1 MARRRS
7 KQAAVAATASLLLVG
22 LGLTALNPRN
32 RALLPMVQDSS
43 GNHRPLQES
52 RAAAVGGR
60 GEAGQG
66 WPESWGREVGL
77 RPGVRLPN
85 QGRSK
90 VGWAGV
96 RDDSGWRSPH
106 YGDVQRGHQAWLLQR
121 AEEMRSS
128 EGVASVDTHSGGRVE
143 GGTGDTNAAQGN
155 TDGQGEEAGVTG
167 EAGESEGGSPVA
179 VDSEGPTRA
188 GEAAAAAGGRG
199 LEGRGDAEVF
209 YSRAVVAASATA
221 TAAGG
226 GAETGT
232 RRPRLRRGL
241 RRQGATREVGGEGA
255 QTAPTEEMTPPSEG
269 KKKRVAVSAA
279 GGTRLARGGLLEDD
293 RATRTPPTT
302 TTMRR
307 TTDAGEERAQQSSV
321 AATERVWRLKR
332 GAELWPGTYVPPI
345 EPTRRRELIYKWS
358 YGKGPEESAGVT
370 GGESGRI
377 LYVISSYDRGKRLGL
392 GYDGKVDK
400 LDYIL
405 MMMDEMRE
413 ACEAGFSPHV
423 HLIAAWDTSEVADLI
438 RDRLFCQRTGELVPY
453 SHEEHPPSVRNN
465 LAIKHRIYMKPR
477 VEDFDVFV
485 QVEDDMIVTLNHIL
499 LYREEC
505 DNLEE
510 RLGMGGS
517 RGRPNVFVPG
527 FLRVEP
533 GGTKDKEK
541 DKGEGEWFEWEI
553 VFNPIKI
560 YGAGTYMSLSP
571 SKVLPRAGNNQG
583 MWMATREQLKK
594 MAANKACDYLEF
606 DESSTNG
613 IPEMH
618 SGSIQMFLPECGFI
632 KVFPATHFE
641 DFMVHHRTNNK
652 NGRAGESIPGVSTAM
667 LRVWAGQFLRDE
679 GVLQVLYWTIPR
691 DFGTFP

>member
-1 MARRRS
+1 
-7 KQAAVAATASLLLVG
+7 
-22 LGLTALNPRN
+22 
-32 RALLPMVQDSS
+32 
-43 GNHRPLQES
+43 
-52 RAAAVGGR
+52 
-60 GEAGQG
+60 
-66 WPESWGREVGL
+66 
-77 RPGVRLPN
+77 
-85 QGRSK
+85 
-90 VGWAGV
+90 
-96 RDDSGWRSPH
+96 
-106 YGDVQRGHQAWLLQR
+106 
-121 AEEMRSS
+121 MRSS
-128 EGVASVDTHSGGRVE
+128 EGVASVDTHSDGRSKGE
-143 GGTGDTNAAQGN
+143 TGDANAAQGK
-155 TDGQGEEAGVTG
+155 TDGITEEA
-167 EAGESEGGSPVA
+167 S
-179 VDSEGPTRA
+179 
-188 GEAAAAAGGRG
+188 AAAAAAAPGGRG
-199 LEGRGDAEVF
+199 LEGRGDAEGAF
-209 YSRAVVAASATA
+209 PRAIVAASATA
-221 TAAGG
+221 TTTGG
-226 GAETGT
+226 RAETGT

-241 RRQGATREVGGEGA
+241 KRQGTTPEAGREGA
-255 QTAPTEEMTPPSEG
+255 STAPTEATTTTLPLER
-269 KKKRVAVSAA
+269 KKKRVAVAA
-279 GGTRLARGGLLEDD
+279 ADGTRSASRGLREDD
-293 RATRTPPTT
+293 QAAQTPRTSTATR
-302 TTMRR
+302 R
-307 TTDAGEERAQQSSV
+307 TADAGEERAQSSV

-345 EPTRRRELIYKWS
+345 EPLRRRELIYKWS
-358 YGKGPEESAGVT
+358 YGKRPEEAGAT

-423 HLIAAWDTSEVADLI
+423 HLITAWDTSEVTDLI

-453 SHEEHPPSVRNN
+453 SYEEHPPSVRNN

-477 VEDFDVFV
+477 VEDFDVFM

-499 LYREEC
+499 LYQEEC
-505 DNLEE
+505 ENLEE
-510 RLGMGGS
+510 RFGMGES
-517 RGRPNVFVPG
+517 YGRPNVFVPG

-533 GGTKDKEK
+533 GGMKDKEK
-541 DKGEGEWFEWEI
+541 DKGEGDWFEWEI
-553 VFNPIKI
+553 VLSRRVLFNPIKI

-613 IPEMH
+613 MPETH

-652 NGRAGESIPGVSTAM
+652 NGRTGESIPGVSTAM
-667 LRVWAGQFLRDE
+667 LRLWAEQFLRDE
-679 GVLQVLYWTIPR
+679 GVLQVLYWTIPP